1 MITYIYDGSF
11 EGLLSSIYHAFYATS
26 KPDDIKTSED
36 FIENFLV
43 EKIYIKTD
51 LDKFQRVYEA
61 IETKISKDSLKRV
74 FYAYLSELPESEMK
88 ILKYLQIGFKI
99 GSGVDLNLANEYV
112 LNMDNIYKKVGNER
126 HRLTGLLRFKKVKE
140 DILYAQVEPDHNVIA
155 LIAPHFVVRLK
166 SENFIIHDTKRDI
179 AVFYNKEQWVIKN
192 MEAPHPY
199 LVKDMEESYEDLWR
213 VYFSA
218 ISIKRKTNI
227 KLQKKNMPMRYW
239 KHLTEKN

>member
-1 MITYIYDGSF
+1 M
-11 EGLLSSIYHAFYATS
+11 
-26 KPDDIKTSED
+26 
-36 FIENFLV
+36 
-43 EKIYIKTD
+43 
-51 LDKFQRVYEA
+51 DKFQRVYEA